1 VIEFIKIRLKNFWEA
16 SDMINRF
23 FSAAILAGLVGMF
36 SACGGTDG
44 YNIPLHGL
52 EQVQSELDLAPSGL
66 RVVRVSGPTSLQV
79 GSTWELKAQA
89 SDPEGSDVTFHWKA
103 TSGKLSRSEGQRT
116 FFTATEPVG
125 RAEIEI
131 EAVDRAG
138 NLVRGAF
145 GVAVPYDLPS
155 GAVMDVRDS
164 VGYYCSLE
172 IDTNDNPH
180 IAFHNTTH
188 PSLHYAFH
196 DGNQWEIE
204 TIEGYGLDIGGAA
217 GQNASLAIDSSGNV
231 HIAYLTQYTDQ
242 TDISLNY
249 ATKTGAVWDLVTVD
263 SCDTRGHFNVTLKIN
278 PATNKPEILYNSS
291 STDSVKH
298 AVCSGNCLSAS
309 SWNKVTVYTET
320 RSYSTDFAF
329 AGGFAIEADGTR
341 HASVGGRYEDSNYYD
356 RGDLIYAV
364 RSSGSW
370 ITSEIIIPARGYGS
384 YYNDL
389 DASRLVLDRDDR
401 PLVLHVDGVYHRLSS
416 NNWNLSE
423 VESSGLDST
432 SSYARFDIDCDQSR
446 TPPTSGVVWLA
457 SPHSGALELVKT
469 NSRGYFEY
477 TYIGSISSST
487 MARASIA
494 VDSAGDGHICWVDG
508 GVLMFQ

>member
-1 VIEFIKIRLKNFWEA
+1 
-16 SDMINRF
+16 MINRLF
-23 FSAAILAGLVGMF
+23 LAAILAGLVGMF

-52 EQVQSELDLAPSGL
+52 EQVQSDLDLAPSGL
-66 RVVRVSGPTSLQV
+66 RVLRISGPTSLQV
-79 GSTWELKAQA
+79 GSTWELKALA

-131 EAVDRAG
+131 EAVDPAG

-155 GAVMDVRDS
+155 GAVMDIRDS
-164 VGYYCSLE
+164 VGYHCSLE

-217 GQNASLAIDSSGNV
+217 GQNASLALDSSGNV

-249 ATKTGAVWDLVTVD
+249 ATKSGATWDLVTVD
-263 SCDTRGHFNVTLKIN
+263 SSDTRGHFNVTLKIN
-278 PATNKPEILYNSS
+278 PATNMPEILYNSS
-291 STDSVKH
+291 STASAKH
-298 AVCSGNCLSAS
+298 AVCSGNCLSSS
-309 SWNKVTVYTET
+309 SWSKVTVYTET
-320 RSYSTDFAF
+320 RGPSNNRAY
-329 AGGFAIEADGTR
+329 AGGFAIETDGTR
-341 HASVGGRYEDSNYYD
+341 HATISGRYENSSWNDF
-356 RGDLIYAV
+356 GDLIYAV
-364 RSSGSW
+364 RSGASW
-370 ITSEIIIPARGYGS
+370 STSETIIPEESGA
-384 YYNDL
+384 YYYDS
-389 DASRLVLDRDDR
+389 DTSRLALDRDDR
-401 PLVLHVDGVYHRLSS
+401 PLVLHFDGVYHRLSS
-416 NNWNLSE
+416 NNWSLSE
-423 VESSGLDST
+423 VESSGLDQT

-446 TPPTSGVVWLA
+446 TPPSSGVVWLA
-457 SPHSGALELVKT
+457 SPHGGALELVKT

-477 TYIGSISSST
+477 TYIGSIT
-487 MARASIA
+487 TTAMARASIA